1 MLRIFKQYYPIRN
14 IFFFIGEGLV
24 IYASVLMASSL
35 LLETESFPF
44 DPWLYLKILLI
55 TFICQTCLYY
65 NDLYD
70 LKVTD
75 TFLELGIRLLQ
86 ALGVSAIFLAGIY
99 VIFPQAIIGHGIFA
113 LSIGFVILLIVSWR
127 FCYKLILSHGIFDQN
142 IIILGSGALAQNITN
157 AIAQKKDSG
166 YTVSVN
172 VKEYL
177 GNNDIA
183 NEQNTAPTIYKQNYE
198 GLCDMA
204 DELNI
209 SKIVVALTEKRGA
222 LPTKELVKC
231 RVNGIEIIEGAS
243 FYEMLTGKFIV
254 EQINPAW
261 LIFSEGFYKSRTRR
275 FLKRSMDLILS
286 IVLLILLSPVIIA
299 TAILIKIDSKGP
311 VIFSQER
318 LGENKK
324 TYLIYKFR
332 SMVADAEKQSGP
344 IWAEDNDRRITRVGR
359 YIRQWRVDEIP
370 QLWNVFKGDMSF
382 VGPRP
387 EREFFVKKLEDIIPY
402 FTERFSIKPGIT
414 GWAQVCYSYG
424 SSVEDAIEKLNY
436 DLFYIKNMSIFMDL
450 MIIMRT
456 VKIVLF
462 GKGAR

>member
-24 IYASVLMASSL
+24 IYISVILASWIVLKSQSI
-35 LLETESFPF
+35 TFST
-44 DPWLYLKILLI
+44 WVYLKVFLI
-55 TFICQTCLYY
+55 TFICQVCLYY

-70 LKVTD
+70 FKVTD
-75 TFLELGIRLLQ
+75 SFLELGIRLLQ
-86 ALGVSAIFLAGIY
+86 VLGVSAIFLSGIY
-99 VIFPQAIIGHGIFA
+99 IFFPRAIIGRGIFA
-113 LSIGFVILLIVSWR
+113 LSVGFVILLIVSWR
-127 FCYKLILSHGIFDQN
+127 FCYKLILNHGIFDQN
-142 IIILGSGALAQNITN
+142 IIIMGSGDLAQNIINEIT
-157 AIAQKKDSG
+157 QRKDSG
-166 YTVSVN
+166 YSVSLS
-172 VKEYL
+172 VKEYME
-177 GNNDIA
+177 NNELP
-183 NEQNTAPTIYKQNYE
+183 NEQNRASTIYIQNYD

-204 DELNI
+204 EELNI

-231 RVNGIEIIEGAS
+231 RVKGIEIIEGAS

-254 EQINPAW
+254 EEMNPSW
-261 LIFSEGFYKSRTRR
+261 LIFSDGFYKSRARR
-275 FLKRSMDLILS
+275 FLKRGMDIILS
-286 IVLLILLSPVIIA
+286 VVLIILLSPLIFIA
-299 TAILIKIDSKGP
+299 AILIKIDSKGP

-318 LGENKK
+318 LGKNKK

-332 SMVADAEKQSGP
+332 SMVSDAEKQTGP
-344 IWAEDNDRRITRVGR
+344 VWAKDNDSRITRVGK
-359 YIRQWRVDEIP
+359 YIRQWRMDEIP
-370 QLWNVFKGDMSF
+370 QLWNVLKGDMSF

-402 FTERFSIKPGIT
+402 FAVRFSVKPGIT

-424 SSVEDAIEKLNY
+424 ASVEDAIEKLNY
-436 DLFYIKNMSIFMDL
+436 DLFYIKNMSTFMDS

-456 VKIVLF
+456 IKIVLF